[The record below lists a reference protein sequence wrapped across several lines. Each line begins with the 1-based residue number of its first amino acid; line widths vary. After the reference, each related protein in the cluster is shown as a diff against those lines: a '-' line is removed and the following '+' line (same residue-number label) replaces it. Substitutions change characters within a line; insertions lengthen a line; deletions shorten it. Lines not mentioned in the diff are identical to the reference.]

1 MGIGSRSPVEGMKI
15 MESPRHTSPAIL
27 ALAIIAGCAFLLQ
40 QTGFFNGIFSTDI
53 LASVKAEDIL
63 SVSDIAAMERPVI
76 QPMTAAHIDPAETAS
91 VR

>member
-1 MGIGSRSPVEGMKI
+1 MG
-15 MESPRHTSPAIL
+15 SPRHTSPVILAFAIL
-27 ALAIIAGCAFLLQ
+27 AGCAFLLQ

-63 SVSDIAAMERPVI
+63 SASDIAAMERPAVL
-76 QPMTAAHIDPAETAS
+76 PMAATNIDPAETAS

>member
-1 MGIGSRSPVEGMKI
+1 MKI
-15 MESPRHTSPAIL
+15 MESPRHSSPAIL

-63 SVSDIAAMERPVI
+63 SASDIAGTKKSAV
-76 QPMTAAHIDPAETAS
+76 QPMTATNIDRAETAS